1 MLRVRSE
8 QVTIE
13 AGTAKWFCSCGQSKK
28 FPFCDGSHK
37 EYNAAHGTN
46 FASIKVEAPEGEA
59 RDVWACMCGHSK
71 NRPFCD
77 GACHGQ
83 RAVASDGRAKHDHL
97 RAVGSLITAQAMR
110 LFIADTRPAALCSV
124 TAGSHKRVVKVVTGE
139 AAAATAETKVAT
151 A

>member
-1 MLRVRSE
+1 MLMLPL

-13 AGTAKWFCSCGQSKK
+13 AGTAKYFCSCGQSKK

-77 GACHGQ
+77 GAWQ
-83 RAVASDGRAKHDHL
+83 VRW
-97 RAVGSLITAQAMR
+97 
-110 LFIADTRPAALCSV
+110 
-124 TAGSHKRVVKVVTGE
+124 
-139 AAAATAETKVAT
+139 
-151 A
+151 